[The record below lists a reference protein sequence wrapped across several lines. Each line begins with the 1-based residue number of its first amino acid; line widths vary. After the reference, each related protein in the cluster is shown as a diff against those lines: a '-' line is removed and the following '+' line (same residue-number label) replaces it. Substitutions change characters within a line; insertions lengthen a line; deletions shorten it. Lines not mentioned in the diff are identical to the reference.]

1 MDTPPPP
8 LSTPPPLPEFG
19 APAVRPAGFWIRLVA
34 TIIDMI
40 FMAVLTW
47 PLLFAIYGRDFL
59 SSTELLKGPATF
71 VISYLLPSIVII
83 VLWVTCRGT
92 PGKLICGL
100 RLVDG
105 RDGGNI
111 DLLQGVLRYFGYFLS
126 ALPLLL
132 GFLWIAF
139 DARKQ
144 GFHDKI
150 AGTRVIRK

>member
-1 MDTPPPP
+1 M
-8 LSTPPPLPEFG
+8 
-19 APAVRPAGFWIRLVA
+19 VA

-40 FMAVLTW
+40 FMVLLTL

-59 SSTELLKGPATF
+59 SSSELVKGPADF
-71 VISYLLPSIVII
+71 VISYVLPALVII
-83 VLWVTCRGT
+83 ALWVICRGT
-92 PGKLICGL
+92 PGKLVCGL
-100 RLVDG
+100 RLVDA

-144 GFHDKI
+144 GFHDKV